1 MTRELDPQLVA
12 AAWDGVSDFLFYNPW
27 ANNLADE
34 LDNPRWEEAVTSIVK
49 AAITAADAHRAPA
62 VREAVIGLMSA
73 QGNLIAAYY
82 VEMSVRIDV
91 LRQERDNARTHLLN
105 LLGAQEGDDA

>member
-1 MTRELDPQLVA
+1 MTRELDPQLV
-12 AAWDGVSDFLFYNPW
+12 
-27 ANNLADE
+27 
-34 LDNPRWEEAVTSIVK
+34 EAVARGLHADAEDRYGIYGAYEELFNEGYDHFQDQAI